1 MNRNENIRL
10 FLGGK
15 LGSFCERGDGAIG
28 VDDNHGR
35 SRFLEH
41 AGHDPR
47 RRRVEREFRDT
58 AGTHRSGLET
68 VVPDVERDPQALER
82 PTAELRFDPLGRIA
96 PLLGEG
102 GKRHAQK
109 RKENDGT
116 TEWHA

>member
-1 MNRNENIRL
+1 
-10 FLGGK
+10 
-15 LGSFCERGDGAIG
+15 
-28 VDDNHGR
+28 V
-35 SRFLEH
+35 
-41 AGHDPR
+41 
-47 RRRVEREFRDT
+47 T
-58 AGTHRSGLET
+58 
-68 VVPDVERDPQALER
+68 DVERDPQALER